1 MNAAIQADSQKRAK
15 LPCNTTQEAAGKPVD
30 RFEFS
35 DDYVARLRSND
46 APTWEHF
53 YSYFRPRIRA
63 KFRAQFRWEKVD
75 DLTSDTIASAIEKI
89 REGEPRSG
97 ASLASYVLSV
107 CRHKALETFRVLEKE
122 KMLTDLDCDLFP
134 ADGKT
139 ALQACINNQNSEQID
154 KVMAELKPLDR
165 SLLLDLFFHGID
177 RDTVRKKYGITEDGL
192 RLKLLRA
199 RRKFQGKWRRD

>member
-1 MNAAIQADSQKRAK
+1 
-15 LPCNTTQEAAGKPVD
+15 VD

-35 DDYVARLRSND
+35 DNYVARLRSDD

-53 YSYFRPRIRA
+53 YGYFRPRIRA

-75 DLTSDTIASAIEKI
+75 DLTSDTITSAIQKI
-89 REGEPRSG
+89 REGEPQNG
-97 ASLASYVLSV
+97 VSLASYVLSV
-107 CRHKALETFRVLEKE
+107 CRHKALETFRLLEKE

-139 ALQACINNQNSEQID
+139 ALQACINNQNSELIG

-165 SLLLDLFFHGID
+165 NLLLDLFFHGTD
-177 RDTVRKKYGITEDGL
+177 RETVRKKFGITDDGL

-199 RRKFQGKWRRD
+199 RQKFQGKWRRD